1 MFPFKRGNI
10 RKKKGEAM
18 KVINS
23 LNREKNVKY
32 LLMLPVLVWIAI
44 FTFYPLIYSLR
55 LSFYK
60 EKLSGLKF
68 VGLAN
73 FIRAFSDPRF
83 WNDLRVTIVLVIVT
97 VTLEFFIGFGLAL
110 LLNRKMKGQKL
121 FRFVFTIPLFAC
133 PVAVSYIGLI
143 LFSEE
148 NGIINTALMGLFNV
162 NRIPWLSSP
171 SLAIFTCILLNV
183 WQWVSFTF
191 LVLTAGLQ
199 SLPEEPQEAALVDGA
214 TRWQNF
220 KYITIPMLKPVILT
234 TFLFKLV
241 YSLKVFDIP
250 FNLTEGGPGLSSE
263 VYSIFVFRT
272 GLKYLDVGYAS
283 ALSYLF
289 LIVVLLICSNLIS
302 RMREIYSLEG
312 E

>member
-1 MFPFKRGNI
+1 
-10 RKKKGEAM
+10 M
-18 KVINS
+18 KLTNFINK
-23 LNREKNVKY
+23 EKNVKNI
-32 LLMLPVLVWIAI
+32 LMLPVLIWIAV
-44 FTFYPLIYSLR
+44 FTFYPLVYSLR

-60 EKLSGLKF
+60 EKLSGFKF
-68 VGLAN
+68 VGFEN
-73 FIRAFSDPRF
+73 FIRAFTDPRF
-83 WNDLRVTIVLVIVT
+83 WNDLRVTIIFVVLT
-97 VTLEFFIGFGLAL
+97 VLLEFFIGFGLAL
-110 LLNRKMKGQKL
+110 LLNRKIKGQRF
-121 FRFVFTIPLFAC
+121 FRFIFTIPLFAC
-133 PVAVSYIGLI
+133 PVAVSYMGLI

-148 NGIINTALMGLFNV
+148 NGIINTVLMNYLGLS
-162 NRIPWLSSP
+162 RIPWLSSP
-171 SLAIFTCILLNV
+171 TLAIFTCILLNV

-220 KYITIPMLKPVILT
+220 KYITIPMLKPVMLT

-302 RMREIYSLEG
+302 RVREIYTLEG